1 MMIGDIDVKANNST
15 MSVFS
20 DTFNLK
26 TLIKETTCYK
36 NPNKPSRID
45 LMLTNKPRSFK
56 YSCVIKRGLSDF

>member
-1 MMIGDIDVKANNST
+1 MIGDIDVKANNSA

-26 TLIKETTCYK
+26 NLIKETTFYK
-36 NPNKPSRID
+36 NPNKSSRID
-45 LMLTNKPRSFK
+45 LMLTKKPLCFK